1 MNRKERRAT
10 IKKSKGDPELVM
22 FAVHAPPMGT
32 QMTVV
37 KTNLQAFEAMNYGN
51 DPAKLREMTLT
62 QQILTWDKD
71 IIRAIYYPDEVQSVK
86 ETPQFF
92 TAALA
97 ESVNL
102 WSQRLTAAQLP
113 YFDRHGL
120 HRLTITEVE
129 PEHVEWYWT
138 LNANNK
144 MQLQTPTAWLWPLS
158 HIDMRGSPKPNAIVH
173 CGIAGDETT
182 GLVM

>member
-22 FAVHAPPMGT
+22 FAVRAPPLGA
-32 QMTVV
+32 QWTVI
-37 KTNLQAFEAMNYGN
+37 KTNLEIFEAMNY
-51 DPAKLREMTLT
+51 DPAKLRDMTLT

-86 ETPQFF
+86 ATPRFF

-97 ESVNL
+97 ESVKL

-120 HRLTITEVE
+120 HRLTITELE
-129 PEHVEWYWT
+129 PEQCRVV
-138 LNANNK
+138 LDAQCQQQNAV
-144 MQLQTPTAWLWPLS
+144 ADA
-158 HIDMRGSPKPNAIVH
+158 HGVVVAAIPH
-173 CGIAGDETT
+173 
-182 GLVM
+182 